1 MDAVARR
8 SGVKGRALW
17 GLAALLAASAVGWGP
32 VVVAQERLAG
42 PAPVEYRDVAGR
54 VVDAAT
60 GQPLAGVPVSLLHE
74 VALTDESGG
83 FRFEKIPLIHSAE
96 VSLRVQNKNGVII
109 GCITVDVP
117 VRFYPVAAAAEGKVA
132 VVIADPLSS
141 SPVEL
146 RLAPVGP
153 DRIDDFCGVCH
164 EPNPCL
170 ETATYDEVVRVS
182 KDLRGIIVR
191 EEEVEAYKKKLFEQ
205 GLQKDLYRKMRYQD
219 THPGGMN
226 MEVIPT
232 LHLVQYQGK
241 FRKPESLVLREG
253 RFATCDTCH
262 TRHLPTDQRH
272 YVVLPFEREN
282 TLCFECHR

>member
-8 SGVKGRALW
+8 SGVKRRALW
-17 GLAALLAASAVGWGP
+17 GLAALVALAVGGGP
-32 VVVAQERLAG
+32 AVVAQERAVG
-42 PAPVEYRDVAGR
+42 PVPIEYRDVTGR
-54 VVDAAT
+54 VVDGAT
-60 GQPLAGVPVSLLHE
+60 GQPLAGVPVSLLYE
-74 VALTDESGG
+74 TALTDEGGG
-83 FRFEKIPLIHSAE
+83 FRFEKVPLTHSAE
-96 VSLRVQNKNGVII
+96 VSLRVQNKDGVII

-132 VVIADPLSS
+132 VAIADPTAA

-146 RLAPVGP
+146 RLVPVGP
-153 DRIDDFCGVCH
+153 DRIDDFCSACH
-164 EPNPCL
+164 EANPCL

-191 EEEVEAYKKKLFEQ
+191 EDDVEAYKKKLYEQ

-219 THPGGMN
+219 THPDGMN
-226 MEVIPT
+226 MAVIPT
-232 LHLVQYQGK
+232 LNVIQYQGK
-241 FRKPESLVLREG
+241 YRTPESLSLRDG